1 MRRPAAISWSAT
13 MGLIPGYAHDND
25 PVALDARRHLLVHL
39 WNEAMEDCHAR
50 TGFSVSCVMTDATVL
65 YRAAG
70 GCPDGGER
78 AVLLTG
84 STNPRYVKRR
94 EFPAFARAVEDVVRR
109 VQRGMDQTSCRIE
122 FSEIAMSVYSR
133 EQKLDASHPAPD
145 RKALRAMLA
154 DRFRHT
160 FARLATR

>member
-13 MGLIPGYAHDND
+13 MGLIPGYSHDND
-25 PVALDARRHLLVHL
+25 PVALEARRHMLVHL

-65 YRAAG
+65 YRSAG

-122 FSEIAMSVYSR
+122 FSEIALSVYSR
-133 EQKLDASHPAPD
+133 EERITAPD
-145 RKALRAMLA
+145 GTVDRQALRASLA
-154 DRFRHT
+154 ERFRHT

>member
-25 PVALDARRHLLVHL
+25 PVALEARRHLLVRL

-65 YRAAG
+65 YRSAG

-84 STNPRYVKRR
+84 STNPRYVKPR
-94 EFPAFARAVEDVVRR
+94 EFPAFARAVEDVIRR
-109 VQRGMDQTSCRIE
+109 VQRGMEQTSCRIE

-133 EQKLDASHPAPD
+133 EQKLGASHPAPD

-160 FARLATR
+160 LARLATR